1 MVQRYEN
8 NSKQPND
15 TMLKN
20 VKVTIYNQN
29 GIFYLQF
36 IFFHY
41 VRYFQFITKMIYFAY
56 NLVFYAHTRTLLY
69 II

>member
-1 MVQRYEN
+1 
-8 NSKQPND
+8 
-15 TMLKN
+15 MLKN

-41 VRYFQFITKMIYFAY
+41 VHYFQFITKMIYFAY
-56 NLVFYAHTRTLLY
+56 NLVFYAHACTLLY